1 MVGAPLDAIQVVA
14 NGTPP
19 RSVTGKYSMTASCS
33 RSILL
38 HASILLVC
46 TVSAAGAQRAT
57 YVPYPGDSS
66 GRPRHVTLRVSGRTP
81 GLRRFDLTTDEPQ
94 REGDPRQRT
103 IQETTGAPFVA
114 TGSPLFDA
122 LFAMAVDDAHQA
134 SVTEIRD
141 GSYNDGQP
149 IPCHCFETG
158 EKWHYVWTRDLAYA
172 LDLGLAGFDPERA
185 VNGLLFK
192 TSGFRPGVV
201 VPPEIPD
208 SSDQIIQDTGS
219 GGSWPVSTDRVA
231 WSLGAERTLAN
242 LEGEARARFARQA
255 YRALRGTAEAD
266 RVAAYDPR
274 TGLYG
279 GEESFLDW
287 REQTY
292 APWIVDDLPWMA
304 QSKALSTNVD
314 QYRALRLAA
323 RLARETGAADA
334 SARYAAWADSL
345 RVAIDRTFWVPAAG
359 MYATYTTPN
368 DPPRPIEKYDLL
380 GNDLAIVSGVASE
393 AKARSIL
400 SHYPFAP
407 FGPPVVWP
415 EAPDVYVYHN
425 RAIWPFVTAYT
436 LRAAAQVGH
445 VAAAD
450 RAIASLMR
458 GAALHLS
465 NMENLEWLTGQS
477 QYDDGPAINSRRQLW
492 SIAAYYG
499 MVTGTIFGWQPEGD
513 GVHIAPFLTSQTRAL
528 LGPGS
533 SARLAGLM
541 WEGKPI
547 EIVLHLPAP
556 APAGRLYPV
565 LEVRLRGRRLTG
577 PITQTMLST
586 SANRIDV
593 RFGLA
598 MVARDWVTSVAN
610 VPATSHDDPRVF
622 MPRTPSAS
630 ASRGGGDVTVT
641 IAPVRQAAPVAYQVY
656 RDGQLVVSDLTTPI
670 WTDPRPAPPAA
681 GTCYSVVA
689 VFVATHL
696 ASQPSASSCLLG
708 SASQTIAA
716 ADSRMTGAE
725 LLPPGDSVDVPTR
738 RVGIDT
744 RLVVSDVRIPAD
756 GDYVLSIEYD
766 NHVFALNTGVTN
778 GVKRLTIADSAGTV
792 RHRAVVQMPH
802 TRAVDGKHP
811 VRESTRT
818 YVHLAPG
825 TYRIELSN
833 FFNMSELES
842 NARYSGPGGKAGA
855 VNEVRVAAIRIDPR

>member
-1 MVGAPLDAIQVVA
+1 MCALF
-14 NGTPP
+14 
-19 RSVTGKYSMTASCS
+19 
-33 RSILL
+33 
-38 HASILLVC
+38 
-46 TVSAAGAQRAT
+46 AAGAQRAT
-57 YVPYPGDSS
+57 TTPRTIRASYAAYPGDTS
-66 GRPRHVTLRVSGRTP
+66 GKPRHVTLRVSGEIP
-81 GLRRFDLTTDEPQ
+81 GLRRFDLTSDEPQ
-94 REGDPRQRT
+94 RDGDPRQRT

-141 GSYNDGQP
+141 GSYNDDQP
-149 IPCHCFETG
+149 IRCHCFETG

-192 TSGFRPGVV
+192 TSGFRPGVD
-201 VPPEIPD
+201 VPSEIPD

-231 WSLGAERTLAN
+231 WSLGAERTLDN
-242 LEGEARARFARQA
+242 LAGEARERFARQA

-314 QYRALRLAA
+314 QYRALRLLA
-323 RLARETGAADA
+323 RLAREAGAGDA
-334 SARYAAWADSL
+334 SARYTVWGDSL
-345 RVAIDRTFWVPAAG
+345 RVAIDRAFWVPAAG
-359 MYATYTTPN
+359 MYATYTTP
-368 DPPRPIEKYDLL
+368 DEPPRPLEKYDLL

-415 EAPDVYVYHN
+415 EAPDTYVYHN

-436 LRAAAQVGH
+436 LRAAARVRH

-499 MVTGTIFGWQPEGD
+499 MVTGTIFGWQPESD
-513 GVHIAPFLTSQTRAL
+513 GVHIAPFLTSETRTL
-528 LGPGS
+528 LGTGGT
-533 SARLAGLM
+533 ARLAGLV
-541 WEGKPI
+541 WKGRPI
-547 EIVLHLPAP
+547 EIVLHLPDR
-556 APAGRLYPV
+556 APAGRFYPV
-565 LEVRLRGRRLTG
+565 LAVQLRGRRLTG
-577 PITQTMLST
+577 PITEDMLST
-586 SANRIDV
+586 RANRIDV

-598 MVARDWVTSVAN
+598 MAARDWVTSVAN
-610 VPATSHDDPRVF
+610 VPAKSHDDPRVF
-622 MPRTPSAS
+622 MPRTPSAT
-630 ASRGGGDVTVT
+630 ASRDGGDVTVT
-641 IAPVRQAAPVAYQVY
+641 IAPMQQAAAVTYRVY
-656 RDGQLVVSDLTTPI
+656 RDGQPVADSLTTQV
-670 WTDPRPAPPAA
+670 WTDPRPIPPTLT
-681 GTCYSVVA
+681 TCYSVVA
-689 VFVATHL
+689 VFVTTRL
-696 ASQPSASSCLLG
+696 ASQPSAASCLRG
-708 SASQTIAA
+708 SASQIIAA
-716 ADSRMTGAE
+716 TDSRISGAE
-725 LLPPGDSVDVPTR
+725 LVPPGDSVDVPTR
-738 RVGIDT
+738 RVGMDT
-744 RLVVSDVRIPAD
+744 RLVVSDVRIATE
-756 GDYVLSIEYD
+756 GDYVLSIDYD

-778 GVKRLTIADSAGTV
+778 GVKRLTILDGAGTV
-792 RHRAVVQMPH
+792 RRRAVIQMPH
-802 TRAVDGKHP
+802 TRAVDGRHP

-818 YVHLAPG
+818 SVHLPAG

-855 VNEVRVAAIRIDPR
+855 VNEVRVAAIRIDAR

>member
-1 MVGAPLDAIQVVA
+1 MASVCA
-14 NGTPP
+14 
-19 RSVTGKYSMTASCS
+19 RST
-33 RSILL
+33 LL

-46 TVSAAGAQRAT
+46 TVSVASAQRAS
-57 YVPYPGDSS
+57 YPPYAGDTS
-66 GRPRHVTLRVSGRTP
+66 GRPRHVTVRVTGETP
-81 GLRRFDLTTDEPQ
+81 GLRRFELSTDEPQ
-94 REGDPRQRT
+94 REGDPRRRT
-103 IQETTGAPFVA
+103 VQEATGAPFVV

-149 IPCHCFETG
+149 IRCHCFETG

-192 TSGFRPGVV
+192 TSGFRPGVA
-201 VPPEIPD
+201 VPREIPD

-231 WSLGAERTLAN
+231 WSLGAERTLEN
-242 LEGEARARFARQA
+242 LEGETRARFARQA

-274 TGLYG
+274 AGLYG

-314 QYRALRLAA
+314 QYRALRLTA
-323 RLARETGAADA
+323 RLAREAGARDVA
-334 SARYAAWADSL
+334 ARYDAWADSL

-368 DPPRPIEKYDLL
+368 EPPSPIEKYDLL
-380 GNDLAIVSGVASE
+380 GNDLAIVSGVASDT
-393 AKARSIL
+393 KARSIL

-415 EAPDVYVYHN
+415 EAPDTYVYHN

-436 LRAAAQVGH
+436 LRAAARVRH

-450 RAIASLMR
+450 RTIASLMR

-499 MVTGTIFGWQPEGD
+499 MVTGTIFGWHPEAD
-513 GVHIAPFLTSQTRAL
+513 GVRIEPFLTSQTRAL
-528 LGPGS
+528 LGSGS
-533 SARLAGLM
+533 SARLAGLV
-541 WEGKPI
+541 WQGKPI

-556 APAGRLYPV
+556 APPGRVYPV
-565 LEVRLRGRRLTG
+565 RAVQLGGRRLTG
-577 PITQTMLST
+577 PITRSMLST
-586 SANRIDV
+586 RANRIDV
-593 RFGLA
+593 RFGPA
-598 MVARDWVTSVAN
+598 TVARDSVTSVAN

-622 MPRTPSAS
+622 MPRTPSAT

-641 IAPVRQAAPVAYQVY
+641 IAPVLQAAAVTYRVY
-656 RDGQLVVSDLTTPI
+656 RDGQLVVDGLTTTA
-670 WTDPRPAPPAA
+670 WTDPKPAPPVAA
-681 GTCYSVVA
+681 TCYSVVA
-689 VFVATHL
+689 TFVTTHL
-696 ASQPSASSCLLG
+696 ASQPSAPSCLPG
-708 SASQTIAA
+708 TASQTIAA
-716 ADSRMTGAE
+716 TDARMSGAE
-725 LLPPGDSVDVPTR
+725 LMPPGDSVDVPIR
-738 RVGIDT
+738 RVGIGT
-744 RLVVSDVRIPAD
+744 RLIVSNVRIPSN
-756 GDYVLSIEYD
+756 GDYVLTIEYD

-778 GVKRLTIADSAGTV
+778 GVKRLTIVDTAGAV
-792 RHRAVVQMPH
+792 RHQAVVQMPH
-802 TRAVDGKHP
+802 TRAIGGRHP

-818 YVHLAPG
+818 YVHLAAG

-842 NARYSGPGGKAGA
+842 NARYSGPGGKTGA
-855 VNEVRVAAIRIDPR
+855 VNEVRVAAIRIDAR

>member
-1 MVGAPLDAIQVVA
+1 METARSRISSCWRSPLL
-14 NGTPP
+14 
-19 RSVTGKYSMTASCS
+19 R
-33 RSILL
+33 
-38 HASILLVC
+38 ASILLVC
-46 TVSAAGAQRAT
+46 TLPAARAQRAT
-57 YVPYPGDSS
+57 TEPRTIRATYAPYPGDTS
-66 GRPRHVTLRVSGRTP
+66 GKARHVSVRVSDETP
-81 GLRRFDLTTDEPQ
+81 GLRRFDLSTDEPQ
-94 REGDPRQRT
+94 REGDPQQRS
-103 IQETTGAPFVA
+103 IQETTGRPFVV

-141 GSYNDGQP
+141 DSYNDGQP
-149 IPCHCFETG
+149 IRCTCFETG

-192 TSGFRPGVV
+192 TSGFRPGMA

-208 SSDQIIQDTGS
+208 SSEQIIQDTGS

-231 WSLGAERTLAN
+231 WSLGAERTLDN

-266 RVAAYDPR
+266 RVAAYDR
-274 TGLYG
+274 RAGLYG

-314 QYRALRLAA
+314 QYRALRLLA
-323 RLARETGAADA
+323 RLAREAGARDA
-334 SARYAAWADSL
+334 STRYAAWADSL

-368 DPPRPIEKYDLL
+368 EPPRPIDKYDLL
-380 GNDLAIVSGVASE
+380 GNALAIVSGVANG
-393 AKARSIL
+393 ARARSIL

-415 EAPDVYVYHN
+415 EAPDTYVYHN
-425 RAIWPFVTAYT
+425 RAIWPFVTAYM
-436 LRAAAQVGH
+436 LRAAARVGH
-445 VAAAD
+445 VAATD

-465 NMENLEWLTGQS
+465 NMENLEWLTGRS

-492 SIAAYYG
+492 SVAAYYG
-499 MVTGTIFGWQPEGD
+499 MVTGTIFGWQPEDD
-513 GVHIAPFLTSQTRAL
+513 GVHIAPFLTSQTRML

-533 SARLAGLM
+533 SARLSGLV

-547 EIVLHLPAP
+547 EIVLYLPAP
-556 APAGRLYPV
+556 APRGRVYPV
-565 LEVRLRGRRLTG
+565 RDVQLGGRRLTG
-577 PITQTMLST
+577 PLTRTMLSAR
-586 SANRIDV
+586 ANRIDV
-593 RFGLA
+593 RFGPA
-598 MVARDWVTSVAN
+598 TVALDSVTSVPI
-610 VPATSHDDPRVF
+610 VLATSHDDSRVF
-622 MPRTPSAS
+622 MPRTPAM
-630 ASRGGGDVTVT
+630 AAHRVGNDVTVT
-641 IAPVRQAAPVAYQVY
+641 IEPPTQAAPVTYRVY
-656 RDGQLVVSDLTTPI
+656 RDGQLVANGLTTTT
-670 WTDPRPAPPAA
+670 WTDPRPAPPAIT
-681 GTCYSVVA
+681 TCYSVIA
-689 VFVATHL
+689 VFVTTHL
-696 ASQPSASSCLLG
+696 ASQPAAPSCERG
-708 SASQTIAA
+708 TAFQTIDAP
-716 ADSRMTGAE
+716 DSRMSGAE
-725 LLPPGDSVDVPTR
+725 LVPAGDSVDVPTR
-738 RVGIDT
+738 RVGIGT
-744 RLVVSDVRIPAD
+744 RLVVSEVRIPAA
-756 GDYVLSIEYD
+756 GDYVLTIAYD

-778 GVKRLTIADSAGTV
+778 GVKRLTILDSAGRV
-792 RHRAVVQMPH
+792 QHQAVIQMPH
-802 TRAVDGKHP
+802 TRAVDGRRP

-818 YVHLAPG
+818 YMHLAAG
-825 TYRIELSN
+825 VYRLELSN

-855 VNEVRVAAIRIDPR
+855 VNEVRVAAIHIDAR

>member
-1 MVGAPLDAIQVVA
+1 M
-14 NGTPP
+14 
-19 RSVTGKYSMTASCS
+19 SSSCS
-33 RSILL
+33 RSTFLL
-38 HASILLVC
+38 ASILLVC
-46 TVSAAGAQRAT
+46 TVSIASAQRAT
-57 YVPYPGDSS
+57 TEPPTTRSIYPPYASDTS
-66 GRPRHVTLRVSGRTP
+66 GKPRHTTVRVTGETP
-81 GLRRFDLTTDEPQ
+81 GLRRFELSTDEPQ
-94 REGDPRQRT
+94 REGDPSQRT
-103 IQETTGAPFVA
+103 IQETTGAPFVV
-114 TGSPLFDA
+114 TGSPRFDA

-149 IPCHCFETG
+149 IRCHCFETG

-192 TSGFRPGVV
+192 TSGFRPGVA

-231 WSLGAERTLAN
+231 WSLGAERTLDN

-266 RVAAYDPR
+266 RVAAYDAR
-274 TGLYG
+274 AGLYG

-314 QYRALRLAA
+314 QYRALRLTA
-323 RLARETGAADA
+323 RLAHEAGARDA
-334 SARYAAWADSL
+334 SARYATWADSL

-359 MYATYTTPN
+359 MYATYTTPHE
-368 DPPRPIEKYDLL
+368 PPRPIEKYDLL

-393 AKARSIL
+393 SRARSIL

-415 EAPDVYVYHN
+415 EAPDTYVYHN

-436 LRAAAQVGH
+436 LRAAARVGH

-499 MVTGTIFGWQPEGD
+499 MVTGTIFGWQPEAD
-513 GVHIAPFLTSQTRAL
+513 GVHIAPFLTSETRAL

-533 SARLAGLM
+533 SARLAGLV

-556 APAGRLYPV
+556 APSGRLYPV
-565 LEVRLRGRRLTG
+565 REVQLCGRRLTG
-577 PITQTMLST
+577 PITRNTLST
-586 SANRIDV
+586 STNHIDV
-593 RFGLA
+593 RFGPA
-598 MVARDWVTSVAN
+598 TVARDSVTAVAN
-610 VPATSHDDPRVF
+610 VPAKSHDDSRVF
-622 MPRTPSAS
+622 MPRTPSAT
-630 ASRGGGDVTVT
+630 ASRGGDVTVT
-641 IAPVRQAAPVAYQVY
+641 ITSVPQAAAVTYRVY
-656 RDGQLVVSDLTTPI
+656 RGGQLVVSGLTTQQ
-670 WTDPRPAPPAA
+670 WTDPRPTPPAVA
-681 GTCYSVVA
+681 MCYSVVA
-689 VFVATHL
+689 VFVTTHL
-696 ASQPSASSCLLG
+696 ASQPSAPSCVRG
-708 SASQTIAA
+708 TTSQIIPAT
-716 ADSRMTGAE
+716 DSRMSGAD

-738 RVGIDT
+738 RVGIGT
-744 RLVVSDVRIPAD
+744 RLVVSDVRIATD
-756 GDYVLSIEYD
+756 GDYALTIEYD

-778 GVKRLTIADSAGTV
+778 GVKRLTIVDSAGTV
-792 RHRAVVQMPH
+792 RHQAVIQMPH
-802 TRAVDGKHP
+802 TRAVDGTHP

-818 YVHLAPG
+818 HAHLAPG
-825 TYRIELSN
+825 MYRIELSN

-842 NARYSGPGGKAGA
+842 NSRYSGPGGKAGA
-855 VNEVRVAAIRIDPR
+855 RNEVRVAAIRIDAR

>member
-1 MVGAPLDAIQVVA
+1 MQH
-14 NGTPP
+14 
-19 RSVTGKYSMTASCS
+19 SMTSS
-33 RSILL
+33 SFRLRLL
-38 HASILLVC
+38 HSSILLVF
-46 TVSAAGAQRAT
+46 TASVATAQRAT
-57 YVPYPGDSS
+57 TAPRTVRTTYPPYPGDPS
-66 GRPRHVTLRVSGRTP
+66 GKTRHVDVRVTGEAP
-81 GLRRFDLTTDEPQ
+81 GLRRFELSTDEPQ
-94 REGDPRQRT
+94 RDGDPQQRT
-103 IQETTGAPFVA
+103 VQETRGAPFVV

-122 LFAMAVDDAHQA
+122 LFAMAADDAHQA
-134 SVTEIRD
+134 SVIEIRD

-149 IPCHCFETG
+149 IRCHCFETG

-192 TSGFRPGVV
+192 TSGFRPGVP

-231 WSLGAERTLAN
+231 WSLGAERTLDN

-266 RVAAYDPR
+266 RVAAYDSAA
-274 TGLYG
+274 GLYG

-292 APWIVDDLPWMA
+292 APWIVDDLSWMA

-314 QYRALRLAA
+314 QYRALRLLTRLSRDAGA
-323 RLARETGAADA
+323 RDA
-334 SARYAAWADSL
+334 GARYATWADSL

-359 MYATYTTPN
+359 MYATYATPN
-368 DPPRPIEKYDLL
+368 ESSRSLEKYDLL
-380 GNDLAIVSGVASE
+380 GNDLAIVSGIASE

-407 FGPPVVWP
+407 FGPPVAWP
-415 EAPDVYVYHN
+415 EAPDTYVYHN

-436 LRAAAQVGH
+436 LRAAARVGH

-499 MVTGTIFGWQPEGD
+499 MVTGTIFGWQPEAD
-513 GVHIAPFLTSQTRAL
+513 GVHIAPFLTSQTRTL
-528 LGPGS
+528 LGAGS
-533 SARLAGLM
+533 SARLAGLV

-556 APAGRLYPV
+556 APAGRVYA
-565 LEVRLRGRRLTG
+565 VRDIQLGGRHLTG
-577 PITQTMLST
+577 PLTSEMLST
-586 SANRIDV
+586 TANHIDI
-593 RFGLA
+593 RFGA
-598 MVARDWVTSVAN
+598 AIAARDSVTSVAN
-610 VPATSHDDPRVF
+610 VPAKSHDDPRVF
-622 MPRTPSAS
+622 MPRTPSAA
-630 ASRGGGDVTVT
+630 ASRSGGGVTLT
-641 IAPVRQAAPVAYQVY
+641 IAPAPQAAPVTYRVY
-656 RDGQLVVSDLTTPI
+656 RDGQLVQDSLTRTS
-670 WTDPRPAPPAA
+670 WTDPRPTPTPVA
-681 GTCYSVVA
+681 TCYSVVA
-689 VFVATHL
+689 VFVTTQL
-696 ASQPSASSCLLG
+696 ASQPSAPSCVRG
-708 SASQTIAA
+708 TASQTIEAT
-716 ADSRMTGAE
+716 DSRMSGAE

-738 RVGIDT
+738 RVGIGS
-744 RLVVSDVRIPAD
+744 RLVVSNVRIAAD
-756 GDYVLSIEYD
+756 GDFVITVEYD

-778 GVKRLTIADSAGTV
+778 GVKRLTIVDIAGAV
-792 RHRAVVQMPH
+792 RHQAVIQMPH
-802 TRAVDGKHP
+802 TRAVGGTHP
-811 VRESTRT
+811 VRESTRA
-818 YVHLAPG
+818 YAHLAAG
-825 TYRIELSN
+825 VYRLELSN
-833 FFNMSELES
+833 FFNMSELEA
-842 NARYSGPGGKAGA
+842 NARYSGPGGKSGA
-855 VNEVRVAAIRIDPR
+855 VNEVRVAAIRIDAR

>member
-1 MVGAPLDAIQVVA
+1 MA
-14 NGTPP
+14 
-19 RSVTGKYSMTASCS
+19 SSCS
-33 RSILL
+33 RSPLL
-38 HASILLVC
+38 YASVLLVY
-46 TVSAAGAQRAT
+46 AASVATAQRAT
-57 YVPYPGDSS
+57 PGPRTTRTTFPPYAGDAS
-66 GRPRHVTLRVSGRTP
+66 GKPRDVTVRVAGDTP
-81 GLRRFDLTTDEPQ
+81 GLRRFELSTDEPQ

-103 IQETTGAPFVA
+103 VQETTGSAFIV

-192 TSGFRPGVV
+192 TSPFRPGLA

-231 WSLGAERTLAN
+231 WSLGAERTLDN
-242 LEGEARARFARQA
+242 LQGEARARFARQA

-266 RVAAYDPR
+266 RVAAYDPG

-292 APWIVDDLPWMA
+292 APWVVDDLPWMA

-314 QYRALRLAA
+314 QYRALRLLA
-323 RLARETGAADA
+323 RLAGEAGDGIAW
-334 SARYAAWADSL
+334 ARYTRWADSL
-345 RVAIDRTFWVPAAG
+345 HAAIDETFWSPAAG
-359 MYATYTTPN
+359 MYATYTTP
-368 DPPRPIEKYDLL
+368 DEPPRAIEKYDLL

-393 AKARSIL
+393 ARARSIL
-400 SHYPFAP
+400 SRYPFAP

-415 EAPDVYVYHN
+415 EAPDISVYHN

-436 LRAAAQVGH
+436 LRAAARVRH

-499 MVTGTIFGWQPEGD
+499 MVVGTVFGWQPEAD
-513 GVHIAPFLTSQTRAL
+513 GVHIVPFLTSETRAL
-528 LGPGS
+528 LGAAS
-533 SARLAGLM
+533 SARLTGLV

-547 EIVLHLPAP
+547 EIVLHLPAL
-556 APAGRLYPV
+556 APAGRFYAAR
-565 LEVRLRGRRLTG
+565 EVQLGGLRLTSA
-577 PITQTMLST
+577 ITTEMLS
-586 SANRIDV
+586 SSGNRIDV
-593 RFGLA
+593 RFGPA
-598 MVARDWVTSVAN
+598 IAGRDSVTSIAT
-610 VPATSHDDPRVF
+610 VPAKSHDDPRVF
-622 MPRTPSAS
+622 MPRTPSAT
-630 ASRGGGDVTVT
+630 ARAGGRDVTVT
-641 IAPVRQAAPVAYQVY
+641 IASVPQRAPVTYRVY
-656 RDGQLVVSDLTTPI
+656 RDGQLLADSLTRQR
-670 WTDPRPAPPAA
+670 WTDPRPRAPSAA
-681 GTCYSVVA
+681 TCYSVVA
-689 VFVATHL
+689 VFVTTHL
-696 ASQPSASSCLLG
+696 ASQPSAPSC
-708 SASQTIAA
+708 ASGTASHIITAT
-716 ADSRMTGAE
+716 DSRMSGAE
-725 LLPPGDSVDVPTR
+725 LLPPGDSVEVPTR
-738 RVGIDT
+738 RVGIGA
-744 RLVVSDVRIPAD
+744 RLVASDVRIAAD
-756 GDYVLSIEYD
+756 GEYVLTIEYD

-778 GVKRLTIADSAGTV
+778 GVKRLTIVDSAGTV
-792 RHRAVVQMPH
+792 RHQAVIQMPH
-802 TRAVDGKHP
+802 TRAVDGMHP
-811 VRESTRT
+811 VRESTRA
-818 YVHLAPG
+818 YVQLAAG
-825 TYRIELSN
+825 VYRLELSN
-833 FFNMSELES
+833 FFNMSELEA
-842 NARYSGPGGKAGA
+842 NARYSGPGGKTGA
-855 VNEVRVAAIRIDPR
+855 MNDVRVAAIRIDAR

>member
-1 MVGAPLDAIQVVA
+1 MV
-14 NGTPP
+14 
-19 RSVTGKYSMTASCS
+19 SSCS
-33 RSILL
+33 RSPLL
-38 HASILLVC
+38 FASLLLVC
-46 TVSAAGAQRAT
+46 TGSAANAQRAT
-57 YVPYPGDSS
+57 TEPRTTRATYPPYAGDTT
-66 GRPRHVTLRVSGRTP
+66 GKPRHVTVRVTGETP
-81 GLRRFDLTTDEPQ
+81 GLRRFELSSDEPQ
-94 REGDPRQRT
+94 REGDPQQRT
-103 IQETTGAPFVA
+103 VQETTGAPFVV

-192 TSGFRPGVV
+192 TSGFRPGVD

-231 WSLGAERTLAN
+231 WSLGAERTLDN

-266 RVAAYDPR
+266 RVAAYDQR
-274 TGLYG
+274 AGLYG

-314 QYRALRLAA
+314 QYRALRLTA
-323 RLARETGAADA
+323 RLAREAGARDA
-334 SARYAAWADSL
+334 SVRYETWADSL
-345 RVAIDRTFWVPAAG
+345 RAAIDRTFWMPAAG

-368 DPPRPIEKYDLL
+368 EPPRPVEKYDLL

-393 AKARSIL
+393 ARARSIL

-415 EAPDVYVYHN
+415 EAPDTYVYHN
-425 RAIWPFVTAYT
+425 RAIWPFVTSYT
-436 LRAAAQVGH
+436 LRAAARVGH

-499 MVTGTIFGWQPEGD
+499 MVTGTIFGWEPEGD
-513 GVHIAPFLTSQTRAL
+513 GVHIAPFLTSETRAL
-528 LGPGS
+528 LGPRS
-533 SARLAGLM
+533 SARLAGLV
-541 WEGKPI
+541 WKGKPI
-547 EIVLHLPAP
+547 EIVLHLPLPAP
-556 APAGRLYPV
+556 APAGRFYPV
-565 LEVRLRGRRLTG
+565 REVQLGGRRLTG
-577 PITQTMLST
+577 PITPNILST
-586 SANRIDV
+586 RTNRIDV
-593 RFGLA
+593 RFGA
-598 MVARDWVTSVAN
+598 ARVARDSVTRVAN
-610 VPATSHDDPRVF
+610 VPAKSHDDPRVF
-622 MPRTPSAS
+622 MPRTPSVS
-630 ASRGGGDVTVT
+630 ASRGGPVGTRDVTVT
-641 IAPVRQAAPVAYQVY
+641 IAPVPQAAPVTYRVY
-656 RDGQLVVSDLTTPI
+656 RDGQLAANNLTTEP
-670 WTDPRPAPPAA
+670 WTDSRPRPPAVT
-681 GTCYSVVA
+681 TCYSVVA
-689 VFVATHL
+689 VFVRTHL
-696 ASQPSASSCLLG
+696 ASQPSAPSCLRG
-708 SASQTIAA
+708 TASEVIAA
-716 ADSRMTGAE
+716 TDSRMSGAE
-725 LLPPGDSVDVPTR
+725 LVPPGDSVDVPTR
-738 RVGIDT
+738 RVGIGT
-744 RLVVSDVRIPAD
+744 RLVVANIRIPAE
-756 GDYVLSIEYD
+756 GDFTVSIDYD

-778 GVKRLTIADSAGTV
+778 GVKRLTIVDSAGTL
-792 RHRAVVQMPH
+792 RHQAVIQMPH

-811 VRESTRT
+811 VRESTRA

-842 NARYSGPGGKAGA
+842 NARYSGPGGKGGA
-855 VNEVRVAAIRIDPR
+855 VNEVRVAAIRIDAR

>member
-1 MVGAPLDAIQVVA
+1 MTSSYSRSPILHAIIFVVCSVSVA
-14 NGTPP
+14 N
-19 RSVTGKYSMTASCS
+19 
-33 RSILL
+33 
-38 HASILLVC
+38 
-46 TVSAAGAQRAT
+46 AQRGAIEPRT
-57 YVPYPGDSS
+57 TRAVYPPYAGDAS
-66 GRPRHVTLRVSGRTP
+66 GEPRHVSVRVTGETP
-81 GLRRFDLTTDEPQ
+81 GLRRFEMTTDEPQ
-94 REGDPRQRT
+94 REGDPGART
-103 IQETTGAPFVA
+103 VQETTGAPFVV

-141 GSYNDGQP
+141 GSYDDGQP

-172 LDLGLAGFDPERA
+172 LDLGLAGFDQERA

-192 TSGFRPGVV
+192 TSGFRSGVA

-208 SSDQIIQDTGS
+208 SSDQVIQDTGS

-231 WSLGAERTLAN
+231 WSLGAERTLDN

-266 RVAAYDPR
+266 RVAAYDR
-274 TGLYG
+274 RAGLYG

-314 QYRALRLAA
+314 QYRALRLTA
-323 RLARETGAADA
+323 RLAREAGDRDA
-334 SARYAAWADSL
+334 SSRYATWADSL

-359 MYATYTTPN
+359 MYATYTTP
-368 DPPRPIEKYDLL
+368 DEPPRPVEKYDLL
-380 GNDLAIVSGVASE
+380 GNDLAIVSGIASE
-393 AKARSIL
+393 ARARSIL

-415 EAPDVYVYHN
+415 EAPDIYVYHN

-436 LRAAAQVGH
+436 LRAAARVGH

-477 QYDDGPAINSRRQLW
+477 QFDDGPAINSRRQLW
-492 SIAAYYG
+492 SIAAYYA
-499 MVTGTIFGWQPEGD
+499 MVTGTIFGWEPEAD
-513 GVHIAPFLTSQTRAL
+513 GVHIAPFLTSETRAL

-541 WEGKPI
+541 WEGKPM
-547 EIVLHLPAP
+547 EIVLHLPLP
-556 APAGRLYPV
+556 APATAGRFYAV
-565 LEVRLRGRRLTG
+565 REVQLGGRRLTG
-577 PITQTMLST
+577 PITLDMLAT
-586 SANRIDV
+586 GVNRIDV
-593 RFGLA
+593 RFGPTTL
-598 MVARDWVTSVAN
+598 ARDSVTSVAN
-610 VPATSHDDPRVF
+610 VPATSHDDSRVF
-622 MPRTPSAS
+622 MPRTPSAT
-630 ASRGGGDVTVT
+630 ASRGGEVTVT
-641 IAPVRQAAPVAYQVY
+641 IAPVRQAAAVTYRVY
-656 RDGQLVVSDLTTPI
+656 RDGRLMASGLTTQR
-670 WTDPRPAPPAA
+670 WTDPRPKPPAVA
-681 GTCYSVVA
+681 TCYSVVA
-689 VFVATHL
+689 VFVTTHL
-696 ASQPSASSCLLG
+696 ASQPSAPSCVRG
-708 SASQTIAA
+708 TASQTIAA
-716 ADSRMTGAE
+716 TDSRMSGAE
-725 LLPPGDSVDVPTR
+725 LVPPGDSVDVPTR
-738 RVGIDT
+738 RVGIGT
-744 RLVVSDVRIPAD
+744 RLVVSDVRIAAD
-756 GDYVLSIEYD
+756 GDYTLTIEYD

-778 GVKRLTIADSAGTV
+778 GVKRLTIVDSAGTV
-792 RHRAVVQMPH
+792 RQQAVIQMPH

-811 VRESTRT
+811 VRESTRA

-855 VNEVRVAAIRIDPR
+855 VNEVRVAAIRIDAR

>member
-1 MVGAPLDAIQVVA
+1 MTSSCFRTSFLRACILALCA
-14 NGTPP
+14 A
-19 RSVTGKYSMTASCS
+19 SV
-33 RSILL
+33 L
-38 HASILLVC
+38 
-46 TVSAAGAQRAT
+46 GAQRAT
-57 YVPYPGDSS
+57 TEPRALRTTYPPYAGDTS
-66 GRPRHVTLRVSGRTP
+66 GKPRHVTVRITGETP
-81 GLRRFDLTTDEPQ
+81 GHRRFELTTDQPQ
-94 REGDPRQRT
+94 RDGDPRQRAV
-103 IQETTGAPFVA
+103 QETAGAPLVV

-192 TSGFRPGVV
+192 TSRFRPGVA

-231 WSLGAERTLAN
+231 WSLGAERTLDN

-255 YRALRGTAEAD
+255 YRALRGSAEAD

-274 TGLYG
+274 AGLYG

-287 REQTY
+287 RDQTY

-314 QYRALRLAA
+314 HYRALRLTA
-323 RLARETGAADA
+323 RLAREVGARDA
-334 SARYAAWADSL
+334 STRYDAWADSL
-345 RVAIDRTFWVPAAG
+345 RLAIDRTFWVPAAG
-359 MYATYTTPN
+359 MYATYTTP
-368 DPPRPIEKYDLL
+368 DEPPRTIEKYDLL
-380 GNDLAIVSGVASE
+380 GNDLAIVSGVASD

-400 SHYPFAP
+400 SRYPFAP

-415 EAPDVYVYHN
+415 ESPDTYVYHN

-436 LRAAAQVGH
+436 LRAAARAGH

-450 RAIASLMR
+450 RAIASLMH

-499 MVTGTIFGWQPEGD
+499 MVTGTIFGWDPESD

-528 LGPGS
+528 LGPGI
-533 SARLAGLM
+533 SARLGGLV

-556 APAGRLYPV
+556 APAGRFYPV
-565 LEVRLRGRRLTG
+565 REIQLGGRRLTG
-577 PITQTMLST
+577 PITGEMLKT

-593 RFGLA
+593 RFGSPTG
-598 MVARDWVTSVAN
+598 ARDAVTSVST
-610 VPATSHDDPRVF
+610 VPAKSHDDPRVF
-622 MPRTPSAS
+622 MPRTPSATV
-630 ASRGGGDVTVT
+630 SRSGDVTVA
-641 IAPVRQAAPVAYQVY
+641 ISPAPQPAAVMYRVY
-656 RDGQLVVSDLTTPI
+656 RDGQLLADSLTTTRWI
-670 WTDPRPAPPAA
+670 DTRPKPAA
-681 GTCYSVVA
+681 VAACYSVVA
-689 VFVATHL
+689 VFVTTHL
-696 ASQPSASSCLLG
+696 TSQPSAPSCVRG
-708 SASQTIAA
+708 TASQTIAA
-716 ADSRMTGAE
+716 TDSRMSGAE
-725 LLPPGDSVDVPTR
+725 LVPPGDSVDVPTR
-738 RVGIDT
+738 RVGIGQ
-744 RLVVSDVRIPAD
+744 RLVVSDVRIAAD
-756 GDYVLSIEYD
+756 GDYVLTIEYD

-778 GVKRLTIADSAGTV
+778 GVKRLTIADSTGTV
-792 RHRAVVQMPH
+792 RQQAVIQMPH
-802 TRAVDGKHP
+802 TRAGDGKHP
-811 VRESTRT
+811 VRESTRA
-818 YVHLAPG
+818 YVHLVAG

-833 FFNMSELES
+833 FFNMSQLES

-855 VNEVRVAAIRIDPR
+855 VNEVRVAAIRIDAR

>member
-1 MVGAPLDAIQVVA
+1 MRRIYPPYAGDTSGKPRYVNVVVA
-14 NGTPP
+14 
-19 RSVTGKYSMTASCS
+19 SE
-33 RSILL
+33 
-38 HASILLVC
+38 
-46 TVSAAGAQRAT
+46 
-57 YVPYPGDSS
+57 
-66 GRPRHVTLRVSGRTP
+66 TP
-81 GLRRFDLTTDEPQ
+81 GLRRFELGTDEPQ
-94 REGDPRQRT
+94 REDGPRQRT
-103 IQETTGAPFVA
+103 VQETTGAPFVV
-114 TGSPLFDA
+114 TGSPVFDA

-149 IPCHCFETG
+149 IHCHCFETG

-192 TSGFRPGVV
+192 TSGFRPGVS

-231 WSLGAERTLAN
+231 WSLGAERTLDN
-242 LEGEARARFARQA
+242 LEGEARAAFARQA

-266 RVAAYDPR
+266 RVAAYDSR
-274 TGLYG
+274 AGLYA

-314 QYRALRLAA
+314 EYRALRLLA
-323 RLARETGAADA
+323 RLAREAGAGDA
-334 SARYAAWADSL
+334 SARYASWADSL

-359 MYATYTTPN
+359 MYATYATP
-368 DPPRPIEKYDLL
+368 DEPPRTIDKYDLL
-380 GNDLAIVSGVASE
+380 GNDLAIISGVASE
-393 AKARSIL
+393 ARARSIL

-415 EAPDVYVYHN
+415 EAPDTYVYHN

-436 LRAAAQVGH
+436 LRAAARAGH

-499 MVTGTIFGWQPEGD
+499 MVTGTVFGWQPEAD

-533 SARLAGLM
+533 SARLAGLV

-565 LEVRLRGRRLTG
+565 REVQLDGRRLTG
-577 PITQTMLST
+577 PITQSSLST
-586 SANRIDV
+586 RANRIDV
-593 RFGLA
+593 RFGTA
-598 MVARDWVTSVAN
+598 KVARDSVVSVAN
-610 VPATSHDDPRVF
+610 VPAKSHEDPRVF
-622 MPRTPSAS
+622 MPRTPSAT
-630 ASRGGGDVTVT
+630 ASRGGLGGSGDVTVT
-641 IAPVRQAAPVAYQVY
+641 IAAVRQAAAVTYRVY
-656 RDGQLVVSDLTTPI
+656 RDGRLMASGLTRQV
-670 WTDPRPAPPAA
+670 WADPRPAPPAVA
-681 GTCYSVVA
+681 TCYSVVA
-689 VFVATHL
+689 VFVTTHL
-696 ASQPSASSCLLG
+696 ASQPSTPSCVRG
-708 SASQTIAA
+708 TASQIIEAT
-716 ADSRMTGAE
+716 DSRMSDAE
-725 LLPPGDSVDVPTR
+725 LVPPGDSVDLPTR

-744 RLVVSDVRIPAD
+744 RLVVSDVRIAAD
-756 GDYVLSIEYD
+756 ADYVLTIEYD

-778 GVKRLTIADSAGTV
+778 GVKRLTIVDSAGTM
-792 RHRAVVQMPH
+792 RHQAVVQMPH
-802 TRAVDGKHP
+802 TRAIDGKHP
-811 VRESTRT
+811 VRESTRA
-818 YVHLAPG
+818 YMHLAPG
-825 TYRIELSN
+825 TYRMELSN

-855 VNEVRVAAIRIDPR
+855 VNEVRVAAIHIDAR

>member
-1 MVGAPLDAIQVVA
+1 
-14 NGTPP
+14 
-19 RSVTGKYSMTASCS
+19 
-33 RSILL
+33 
-38 HASILLVC
+38 
-46 TVSAAGAQRAT
+46 
-57 YVPYPGDSS
+57 
-66 GRPRHVTLRVSGRTP
+66 
-81 GLRRFDLTTDEPQ
+81 
-94 REGDPRQRT
+94 
-103 IQETTGAPFVA
+103 
-114 TGSPLFDA
+114 FDA

-134 SVTEIRD
+134 SVSEIRD

-149 IPCHCFETG
+149 IRCHCFETG

-192 TSGFRPGVV
+192 TSGFRPGVA
-201 VPPEIPD
+201 VPAEIPD
-208 SSDQIIQDTGS
+208 SSEQIIQDTGS

-231 WSLGAERTLAN
+231 WSLGAGRTLAN
-242 LEGEARARFARQA
+242 LEGEGRTRFARQA

-292 APWIVDDLPWMA
+292 APWIVHDLPWMA

-314 QYRALRLAA
+314 QYRALRLLA
-323 RLARETGAADA
+323 RLAGEVGARDA
-334 SARYAAWADSL
+334 ASRYVGWADSL

-368 DPPRPIEKYDLL
+368 EPPRPIDKYDLL
-380 GNDLAIVSGVASE
+380 GNDLAIISGVASE
-393 AKARSIL
+393 ARARSIL

-415 EAPDVYVYHN
+415 EAPDTYVYHN

-436 LRAAAQVGH
+436 LRAAARVGH
-445 VAAAD
+445 VAGAD

-465 NMENLEWLTGQS
+465 NMENLEWLTGES

-499 MVTGTIFGWQPEGD
+499 MVTGTIFGWEPEID
-513 GVHIAPFLTSQTRAL
+513 GVRIAPFLTSRTRAL

-533 SARLAGLM
+533 SARLGGLV

-547 EIVLHLPAP
+547 EIVLHLPP
-556 APAGRLYPV
+556 PVPAGRVYSV
-565 LEVRLRGRRLTG
+565 REVQLDGRRLTG
-577 PITQTMLST
+577 PITRNMLST
-586 SANRIDV
+586 GTSRIDV
-593 RFGLA
+593 RFGA
-598 MVARDWVTSVAN
+598 ATVARDSVTSVPT

-622 MPRTPSAS
+622 MPRTPSATVS
-630 ASRGGGDVTVT
+630 SGAGGVSVT
-641 IAPVRQAAPVAYQVY
+641 ISTARQAAPVTYRVF
-656 RDGQLVVSDLTTPI
+656 RDGQLVVNGLTTER
-670 WTDPRPAPPAA
+670 WTDPRPNASAVT
-681 GTCYSVVA
+681 TCYSVEA
-689 VFVATHL
+689 VFVTTHL
-696 ASQPSASSCLLG
+696 ASQPSAPSCVRG
-708 SASQTIAA
+708 TASETIAA
-716 ADSRMTGAE
+716 TDSRMSGAE
-725 LLPPGDSVDVPTR
+725 LVPPGDSVDVATR
-738 RVGIDT
+738 RVGIGT
-744 RLVVSDVRIPAD
+744 RLVVSNVRIAAD
-756 GDYVLSIEYD
+756 GDYVLTIDYD

-778 GVKRLTIADSAGTV
+778 GVKRLAIVDSAGTTQ
-792 RHRAVVQMPH
+792 HQVVIQMPH
-802 TRAVDGKHP
+802 TRAIDGKHP
-811 VRESTRT
+811 VRESTRA
-818 YVHLAPG
+818 YMHLAPG
-825 TYRIELSN
+825 IYRIELSN

-855 VNEVRVAAIRIDPR
+855 VNEVRVAAIRIDAR